1 MVFLG
6 GCKIARSTNPIT
18 LVLRRSGAFL
28 LDILII
34 FGICAPGGYLIQR
47 LLGYSPQTGPA
58 IWFTILWNFS
68 LPAWLYFLLSDRSK
82 KGKTIGKRVFKLKVK
97 TRTSERLGWGRAL
110 ARTALKLLP
119 WEIIH
124 ISAFA
129 LSKELSTFVL
139 IQNIGFVTGNVLA
152 FAQFITSA
160 LTQGKRS
167 IHDILLSTEIHFE
180 RT

>member
-1 MVFLG
+1 VGVPIIFV
-6 GCKIARSTNPIT
+6 ARR
-18 LVLRRSGAFL
+18 VGAFL

-34 FGICAPGGYLIQR
+34 FGICAPIGYLIQR
-47 LLGYSPQTGPA
+47 LIGTFPQTGPA
-58 IWFTILWNFS
+58 IWSTILWNFS

-82 KGKTIGKRVFKLKVK
+82 QGKTVGKRVFKLRV
-97 TRTSERLGWGRAL
+97 TSRTKERIGWARAL
-110 ARTALKLLP
+110 ARTAIKLLP

-129 LSKELSTFVL
+129 LSKEIGTFTL
-139 IQNIGFVTGNVLA
+139 FQYIGLATGNVLT

-180 RT
+180 NF

>member
-1 MVFLG
+1 MILSR
-6 GCKIARSTNPIT
+6 A
-18 LVLRRSGAFL
+18 GAFL

-34 FGICAPGGYLIQR
+34 FGICAPSGFLIQR
-47 LLGYSPQTGPA
+47 LIGYSPQTGPA

-68 LPAWLYFLLSDRSK
+68 LPAWLYFLWSDRSK
-82 KGKTIGKRVFKLKVK
+82 KGKTIGKRVFKLMVRAK
-97 TRTSERLGWGRAL
+97 TTQRLGWGRAL
-110 ARTALKLLP
+110 ARTAIKLLP

-129 LSKELSTFVL
+129 LSKELGTFTL
-139 IQNIGFVTGNVLA
+139 LQYIGFVTGNSLA
-152 FAQFITSA
+152 LIYFVVGA

-167 IHDILLSTEIHFE
+167 VHDFILDTEIQFA